1 MADDNIDRPQDGP
14 DSGDSPSSGGAP
26 RGWLHRLIG
35 DEEDRK
41 PRLIGLIGVLVVLL
55 ILFLYATIN
64 HRATERRNLG
74 IIAEVAEQNTPIARL
89 SVVKQEVVEG
99 VVSTHLRWSELD
111 PSGAEGN
118 VRELQVPGDT
128 LHVGVDQATIE
139 HRKIDD
145 PVELVY
151 FSRLTGGEGEQQGLV
166 DGKGP
171 FYFRFQGD
179 RSSSVGRTAKRLW
192 AVLTEQK
199 PAPAYLDVET
209 RALGGHE
216 IALLL
221 GEQWE
226 LTLGPTGV
234 VDPRRVRSPRDDHG
248 RFDLSAAVE
257 TTNKL
262 EVKIEEAVRQ
272 VEYAEQLDPEL
283 VYFRLAVR
291 LTNTGDEPLA
301 VDPNLFQLQDDAGQV
316 FRPGLTSRVELAPGR
331 GQTTRLHFK
340 APPTVT
346 GMRFTIP
353 GETVAGGDGTQ
364 PLVIFLQRDDAY
376 LGDVLPVG
384 DFLVSLD
391 HVERKVVE
399 GDFVIVANLTVANL
413 TWETVTLRPKQFTL
427 EALQYDRSESVEA
440 SELSIAEIEPY
451 FPEQVAVSF
460 PVGPVL
466 ERADPQIRFESP
478 KKKVVHTNATF
489 NMVPLDTVNADAGR
503 HYAQQVCAAQHYLR
517 FDELMFG
524 GPRGVLGLLS
534 DKKAREKEALRHL
547 DLAGSFY
554 PDSTV
559 IATAVP

>member
-1 MADDNIDRPQDGP
+1 MADGSNDRPQEEPRAGNP
-14 DSGDSPSSGGAP
+14 LGGNRSG
-26 RGWLHRLIG
+26 GWLHKLIG

-55 ILFLYATIN
+55 ILFLYAMIN
-64 HRATERRNLG
+64 HRATERKNLG
-74 IIAEVAEQNTPIARL
+74 VIAAVAEQNTPIARL
-89 SVVKQEVVEG
+89 AVVKQEVVEG
-99 VVSTHLRWSELD
+99 VVSTHLRWSEIA

-118 VRELQVPGDT
+118 VLELQVPGDT
-128 LHVGVDQATIE
+128 LHVGVGQTTVT
-139 HRKIDD
+139 HRKLDD
-145 PVELVY
+145 PLELVY
-151 FSRLTGGEGEQQGLV
+151 FEQLSGSEGEQQGLIE
-166 DGKGP
+166 DKGP
-171 FYFRFQGD
+171 YYYRFQGD
-179 RSSSVGRTAKRLW
+179 RSASVGRTAKRLW
-192 AVLTEQK
+192 AVLTEER
-199 PAPAYLDVET
+199 PAPSYLDVET
-209 RALGGHE
+209 RALGGLDV
-216 IALLL
+216 ALLL

-234 VDPRRVRSPRDDHG
+234 VDPRLVRSPRDDFG
-248 RFDLSAAVE
+248 RFDLGAAVQ

-262 EVKIEEAVRQ
+262 EVKLEEVLRQ
-272 VEYAEQLDPEL
+272 VEYAEQLDPDL
-283 VYFRLAVR
+283 VYYRVAVR
-291 LTNTGDEPLA
+291 LTNTGEEPLTI
-301 VDPNLFQLQDDAGQV
+301 DPNLFQLQDDAGQV
-316 FRPGLTSRVELAPGR
+316 FRPGLTSRVELGPGR
-331 GQTTRLHFK
+331 GQTARLHFK

-399 GDFVIVANLTVANL
+399 GDFVIVVNLTVANL
-413 TWETVTLRPKQFTL
+413 TWETATLRTKQFFL
-427 EALQYDRSESVEA
+427 EALHYDNAESIEA

-460 PVGPVL
+460 SVGPEL
-466 ERADPQIRFESP
+466 ERADPQLRFESLR
-478 KKKVVHTNATF
+478 KKVVHTNAVF
-489 NMVPLDTVNADAGR
+489 NLAPLDDVDPYAGR
-503 HYAQQVCAAQHYLR
+503 HYAQQVCAAQQYRR
-517 FDELMFG
+517 FHELMFG

-554 PDSTV
+554 PESTV
-559 IATAVP
+559 IATAAP